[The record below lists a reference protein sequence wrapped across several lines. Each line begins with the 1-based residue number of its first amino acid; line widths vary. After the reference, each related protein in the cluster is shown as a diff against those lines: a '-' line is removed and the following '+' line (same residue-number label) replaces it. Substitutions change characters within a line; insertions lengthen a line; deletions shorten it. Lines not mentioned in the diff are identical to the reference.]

1 MVRIAFLSRLWRVW
15 LVVLSFIGM
24 LAAAQVRAQ
33 EADASGEVRRVD
45 AAGGK
50 VTLIHGAIPDLQLP
64 AMTLVY
70 QAPSALLQGLQPG
83 DKVRFS
89 ARRQDNQYVLTAISK

>member
-1 MVRIAFLSRLWRVW
+1 MRRISCWLRPWRACLAMLSL
-15 LVVLSFIGM
+15 
-24 LAAAQVRAQ
+24 LAGLIAAPAKAQDARA
-33 EADASGEVRRVD
+33 AGEVRRVD

-70 QAPSALLQGLQPG
+70 QAPSALLQGLRPG
-83 DKVRFS
+83 DKVTFS
-89 ARRQDNQYVLTAISK
+89 ARRQNNHYVITAISK

>member
-1 MVRIAFLSRLWRVW
+1 MIASFLHKPVRICLASVSL
-15 LVVLSFIGM
+15 IGM
-24 LAAAQVRAQ
+24 LVAGSVNAQQAS
-33 EADASGEVRRVD
+33 ASGEVRRVD

-70 QAPSALLQGLQPG
+70 QAPPALLQGLQPG
-83 DKVRFS
+83 DKVSFS
-89 ARRQDNQYVLTAISK
+89 ARRQDNNYVITAISK